1 MIRSMIRRRIIEH
14 RHAPMV
20 ERGHS
25 RGCNGLG
32 LIIPRWVP
40 QWFTRAIFEID
51 PLLLDHQWPLLHQG
65 MDSADIFPND
75 AHKQHLD
82 RHEEKYADD
91 QWGDANGKVAP
102 KD

>member
-1 MIRSMIRRRIIEH
+1 
-14 RHAPMV
+14 
-20 ERGHS
+20 
-25 RGCNGLG
+25 LG
-32 LIIPRWVP
+32 LAVLQSVP

-51 PLLLDHQWPLLHQG
+51 PLLFDHQRPLLHKG
-65 MDSADIFPND
+65 MDGADVFPND

-91 QWGDANGKVAP
+91 QWGDANGEVAP